1 MNIEEI
7 KNMLNKTIPKDER
20 QKLLDILTEE
30 YPEITIQ
37 EAIEMGFSY
46 TEILFG

>member
-37 EAIEMGFSY
+37 EAMVLGFSY
-46 TEILFG
+46 LEIIFG

>member
-7 KNMLNKTIPKDER
+7 KNMLN
-20 QKLLDILTEE
+20 ILTEE

-37 EAIEMGFSY
+37 EAMVLGFSY
-46 TEILFG
+46 LEIIFG